1 MRPTDIW
8 PKTARII
15 EVGATCDALGRRLI
29 AAGYEKYL
37 AVTANQ
43 RRCQIIKDQQ
53 PVLRRRTVTAHSR
66 RVVSQNNADVLVL
79 SGWSV
84 FALGRF
90 RSIRHAKYV
99 AIKFHLMPL
108 CWLTMLLAAMHC
120 ALFRLRLPRFVNF
133 GVGGSGPWLLAFR
146 VRKPR
151 PYNGVRRFI
160 PHELGVCGLLYGLQT
175 AGVRHA
181 VLRWFETLP
190 QVAGDEDLDLLVD
203 DAALEQL
210 RKTLDDGPGIQPV
223 DLYSVT
229 GLPGADFRN
238 MPYFPPYLAE
248 ELLDR
253 SVIYRG
259 LCRVPAPREHFL
271 SMAYH
276 ALYHKGRESGIQSK
290 NDRRR
295 RRTATDHDYVSVIS
309 RLAQDLG
316 ISVEMTLEG
325 LDDCLDAHG
334 WRPPHDMLIRLSRRN
349 RWVRSLLKQPHGA
362 TNVDDR
368 IAVFLLREEGL
379 RRGGVDRAVQLIEQ
393 RGFQIVE
400 THLFDERKTVTIA
413 RSLRGGNWGRGP
425 WPISGGPPVAA
436 IVTYDPAPI
445 TPSRRDK
452 KRFPFIANARLLC
465 KEQIRDAF
473 NDGVASDQHCNV
485 IHSSDNG
492 REALDYLRII
502 MPDGVDTVSSGVV
515 SRPAARAA

>member
-15 EVGATCDALGRRLI
+15 EVGATCGALGRRLI

-37 AVTANQ
+37 AVTANE

-53 PVLRRRTVTAHSR
+53 PVLRRRTVAAHSR
-66 RVVSQNNADVLVL
+66 RVVSQNNADVLIL

-84 FALGRF
+84 FELARF
-90 RSIRHAKYV
+90 RSVRHVKFV
-99 AIKFHLMPL
+99 AIKFQLMPL
-108 CWLTMLLAAMHC
+108 GWLAMLLAAMQC
-120 ALFRLRLPRFVNF
+120 VLFRFGLPRLVNF
-133 GVGGSGPWLLAFR
+133 GAGDSGPWLVAFR

-151 PYNGVRRFI
+151 PYTGVRRFI
-160 PHELGVCGLLYGLQT
+160 PHEVGVCGLLYGLQT

-190 QVAGDEDLDLLVD
+190 QIAAGEDLDLLVD
-203 DAALEQL
+203 DAALEPL
-210 RKTLDDGPGIQPV
+210 RTTLDDGPGIQLV

-253 SVIYRG
+253 SVIRRG

-271 SMAYH
+271 SLAYH
-276 ALYHKGRESGIQSK
+276 ALYHKGRESGIPSK
-290 NDRRR
+290 SDWRPRR
-295 RRTATDHDYVSVIS
+295 ASTDHDYVSVLS

-316 ISVEMTLEG
+316 IAVEMTLEG
-325 LDDCLDAHG
+325 LDDCVDAYG

-349 RWVRSLLKQPHGA
+349 RWVRSLLQQPHG
-362 TNVDDR
+362 TSNVDDR
-368 IAVFLLREEGL
+368 VAVFLLREEGL
-379 RRGGVDRAVQLIEQ
+379 RRGGVERAVQLIEQ
-393 RGFQIVE
+393 RGFKIVAI
-400 THLFDERKTVTIA
+400 HSFDERKKATLA

-436 IVTYDPAPI
+436 IVTYDAAPI
-445 TPSRRDK
+445 TPNRRDK

-473 NDGVASDQHCNV
+473 NAGVASDHHCNV

-492 REALDYLRII
+492 REAFDYLRII
-502 MPDGVDTVSSGVV
+502 MPDGVDNVLNGIASQ
-515 SRPAARAA
+515 PAARAA